1 MVMRRIAH
9 LAASLLILGFTL
21 ICLFSFVRESEGY
34 ERKDSAWERPIFQ
47 DNRWLLEGITENSIK
62 SMASKWGQVDVVKI
76 RYGKG
81 TVWTVVGLA
90 NEDGS
95 YESWVRGI
103 EDRPQLVE
111 ALQQPRR
118 VTLSAPGTPEGV
130 RLEVCARSFPPACQM
145 IAEIENNQPGLGIAS
160 VAKESTLQSNVF
172 IRTGTFPDH
181 YLYGILT
188 WEMDLGEIIEQGLE
202 G

>member
-1 MVMRRIAH
+1 MRRIAH

-47 DNRWLLEGITENSIK
+47 DNRWLLEGITEDSIK

-76 RYGKG
+76 RYGNG
-81 TVWTVVGLA
+81 MLWTVAGLA
-90 NEDGS
+90 NEDGN

-103 EDRPQLVE
+103 EDRQQLMK

-118 VTLSAPGTPEGV
+118 VTLSVPGTLEGV
-130 RLEVCARSFPPACQM
+130 SLEECTKSFSPACQM
-145 IAEIENNQPGLGIAS
+145 IFSLEHNQPGLGIATE
-160 VAKESTLQSNVF
+160 AKESTLQSNVF
-172 IRTGTFPDH
+172 IQTGTFPDH
-181 YLYGILT
+181 YLYGVLT

-202 G
+202 GF